1 MQTHFI
7 MKYVSNCKSVPLL
20 PRLFFFSKVNLVVN
34 RLIRD
39 IRFNTN
45 TTQYWLD
52 LLENSGIPYGPINN
66 MAAVFSDPQVKK
78 QQLFSSLLSVLNCF
92 LSQLSSGLKHT
103 KRCRQIN
110 YSASARNDNQSALL
124 GACVIRPT
132 TSSYKHSILIFI
144 FILMSI
150 SMKFLSIVDLK
161 P

>member
-20 PRLFFFSKVNLVVN
+20 PLSLFFSKVNLVVN

-45 TTQYWLD
+45 TTEYWLD

-78 QQLFSSLLSVLNCF
+78 QQLFSSLLSF
-92 LSQLSSGLKHT
+92 
-103 KRCRQIN
+103 
-110 YSASARNDNQSALL
+110 
-124 GACVIRPT
+124 
-132 TSSYKHSILIFI
+132 
-144 FILMSI
+144 
-150 SMKFLSIVDLK
+150 
-161 P
+161 